1 MLGDIIY
8 ETKVGKLIGTR
19 LISVEEGIPKIE
31 VTISQEG
38 TLSTGKDAS
47 SLVTFW
53 SEPQRDGSIYA
64 QGQGVLMLK
73 DDRAAT
79 ATWIGKGIAH
89 HHDQVR
95 RDVGSVF
102 FRSSNNNDKLAFLNN
117 MVGVFE
123 YEILEEGTSKGN
135 IWEWK

>member
-8 ETKVGKLIGTR
+8 ETKMGKLISTR

-38 TLSTGKDAS
+38 TLNTGNNAT

-53 SEPQRDGSIYA
+53 SEQQKDGSIYA

-73 DDRAAT
+73 DDRTAI
-79 ATWIGKGIAH
+79 ATWIRKGIAH
-89 HHDQVR
+89 YHNQTR

-102 FRSSNNNDKLAFLNN
+102 FRSSKDDNKLAFLNN
-117 MVGVFE
+117 IVGVFE
-123 YEILEEGTSKGN
+123 YEILEEGTSKGK

>member
-1 MLGDIIY
+1 
-8 ETKVGKLIGTR
+8 
-19 LISVEEGIPKIE
+19 
-31 VTISQEG
+31 
-38 TLSTGKDAS
+38 
-47 SLVTFW
+47 
-53 SEPQRDGSIYA
+53 
-64 QGQGVLMLK
+64 MLK
-73 DDRAAT
+73 DDRTAT

-102 FRSSNNNDKLAFLNN
+102 FKSSNNGKLAFLNN

-123 YEILEEGTSKGN
+123 YEILEEGTSKGK

>member
-8 ETKVGKLIGTR
+8 ETKLGKLIGTR
-19 LISVEEGIPKIE
+19 LVTAEGKIPKIE

-38 TLSTGKDAS
+38 LLKAIMDATG
-47 SLVTFW
+47 LVTFW
-53 SEPQRDGSIYA
+53 SEQQKDGSIYA
-64 QGQGVLMLK
+64 EGQSVLILK

-79 ATWIGKGIAH
+79 ATWIGKGAAH
-89 HHDQVR
+89 YQNQTR

-102 FRSSNNNDKLAFLNN
+102 FKSSNNGKLAFLNN
-117 MVGVFE
+117 VVGVFE
-123 YEILEEGTSKGN
+123 YEILEEGTSKGK

>member
-1 MLGDIIY
+1 
-8 ETKVGKLIGTR
+8 
-19 LISVEEGIPKIE
+19 
-31 VTISQEG
+31 
-38 TLSTGKDAS
+38 
-47 SLVTFW
+47 
-53 SEPQRDGSIYA
+53 
-64 QGQGVLMLK
+64 MLK

-117 MVGVFE
+117 MGYLNTKYSKKE
-123 YEILEEGTSKGN
+123 RPKEKSGSGNKTSFYS
-135 IWEWK
+135 

>member
-8 ETKVGKLIGTR
+8 ETKIGKLIGTR
-19 LISVEEGIPKIE
+19 LISVKEGIPQIE
-31 VTISQEG
+31 VTLSQEG
-38 TLSTGKDAS
+38 ILKKSMDAT

-53 SEPQRDGSIYA
+53 SEQQKDGSIYA
-64 QGQGVLMLK
+64 QGQGVMMLK
-73 DDRAAT
+73 DDRVAT

-89 HHDQVR
+89 YHDQIR

-102 FRSSNNNDKLAFLNN
+102 FRSSHNDKLAFLNN

-123 YEILEEGTSKGN
+123 YEILEEGTSKGK
-135 IWEWK
+135 IWEWR

>member
-8 ETKVGKLIGTR
+8 GTKINKLIGTR
-19 LISVEEGIPKIE
+19 LISIEGEIPKID

-38 TLSTGKDAS
+38 ILKASMDAT

-53 SEPQRDGSIYA
+53 SELQKDGPIYA
-64 QGQGVLMLK
+64 EGQGVLILK

-89 HHDQVR
+89 YQNQTR

-102 FRSSNNNDKLAFLNN
+102 FKSSNNDKLPFLNN
-117 MVGVFE
+117 IVGAFE
-123 YEILEEGTSKGN
+123 YEILEEGTSKGK

>member
-1 MLGDIIY
+1 M
-8 ETKVGKLIGTR
+8 
-19 LISVEEGIPKIE
+19 
-31 VTISQEG
+31 
-38 TLSTGKDAS
+38 
-47 SLVTFW
+47 
-53 SEPQRDGSIYA
+53 
-64 QGQGVLMLK
+64 
-73 DDRAAT
+73 DR
-79 ATWIGKGIAH
+79 KGIAH

-123 YEILEEGTSKGN
+123 YEILEEGTSNGK

>member
-8 ETKVGKLIGTR
+8 ETKIGKLIGTR
-19 LISVEEGIPKIE
+19 LMSVEEGTPKIE

-38 TLSTGKDAS
+38 ILNKSMDAT

-53 SEPQRDGSIYA
+53 SAQQKDGSIYA

-89 HHDQVR
+89 YHDQIR

-102 FRSSNNNDKLAFLNN
+102 FRSSNNDRLAFLNN

-123 YEILEEGTSKGN
+123 YEILEEGTSKGK

>member
-8 ETKVGKLIGTR
+8 ETNLGKLIGTR
-19 LISVEEGIPKIE
+19 LVSAEGEIPKIE

-38 TLSTGKDAS
+38 LLKASMDATG
-47 SLVTFW
+47 LVTFW
-53 SEPQRDGSIYA
+53 SEQQKDGSIYA
-64 QGQGVLMLK
+64 EGQGVLILK

-79 ATWIGKGIAH
+79 ATWIGKGVAH
-89 HHDQVR
+89 YQNQTR

-102 FRSSNNNDKLAFLNN
+102 FNSSNNDKLAFLDNV
-117 MVGVFE
+117 VGVFE
-123 YEILEEGTSKGN
+123 YEILEEGTSKGK

>member
-8 ETKVGKLIGTR
+8 ETKIGKLIGTR
-19 LISVEEGIPKIE
+19 LMSVEEGTPKIE

-38 TLSTGKDAS
+38 ILNKSMDAT

-53 SEPQRDGSIYA
+53 SAQQKDGSIYA
-64 QGQGVLMLK
+64 QGQSVLMLK

-89 HHDQVR
+89 YHDQIR

-102 FRSSNNNDKLAFLNN
+102 FRSSNNDKLAFLNN

-123 YEILEEGTSKGN
+123 YEILEEGTSKGK

>member
-1 MLGDIIY
+1 M
-8 ETKVGKLIGTR
+8 
-19 LISVEEGIPKIE
+19 
-31 VTISQEG
+31 SQEG
-38 TLSTGKDAS
+38 ILKTSMDAT

-53 SEPQRDGSIYA
+53 SEQQEDGSIYA

-73 DDRAAT
+73 DDKAAT

-89 HHDQVR
+89 YQGQIR

-102 FRSSNNNDKLAFLNN
+102 FRSHNNGKLAFLNN

-123 YEILEEGTSKGN
+123 YEILEEGKSKGK

>member
-8 ETKVGKLIGTR
+8 ETKIGKLIGTR
-19 LISVEEGIPKIE
+19 LMSVEEGTPKIE

-38 TLSTGKDAS
+38 ILNKSMDAT

-53 SEPQRDGSIYA
+53 SEQQKDGSIYA

-89 HHDQVR
+89 YHDQIR

-102 FRSSNNNDKLAFLNN
+102 FRSSNDDKLAFLNN
-117 MVGVFE
+117 MVRSF
-123 YEILEEGTSKGN
+123 
-135 IWEWK
+135 